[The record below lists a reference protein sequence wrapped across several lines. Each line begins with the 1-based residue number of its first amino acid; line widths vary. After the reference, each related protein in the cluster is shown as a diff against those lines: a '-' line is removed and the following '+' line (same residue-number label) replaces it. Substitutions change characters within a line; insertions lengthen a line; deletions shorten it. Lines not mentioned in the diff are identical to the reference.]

1 MSSLNQF
8 SNMERMAYSLI
19 KKVPTPIRNTIIKNV
34 NKVRVRK
41 VKNLQTPQ
49 NLIFY
54 VTDYCNARCSH
65 CFYWKNLNKRQ
76 DEMTLDQIK
85 KMISSLKTQLNMLV
99 ITGGEPFI
107 RKDLYE
113 ICSAFYKINKTKRI
127 NIVTNGL
134 LNIRIL
140 DTVNK
145 LLTENPDKRL
155 TIIVSLD
162 GLEETHN
169 KIRRVPDIWNKDIT
183 LIKELKKIEEKNS
196 NLSLFV
202 NLTMTKTNINEVKP
216 LAKYVT
222 EELKVNFKANVLRT
236 GKNYY
241 QVPKDILMDYEPE
254 ISNQPSPEELEGV
267 YEWLSKEAKDLP
279 SKVEVL
285 KLKHS
290 IDMIKYEKPT
300 LKCLAGLNDGVV
312 FPTGKVAVC
321 EPTKSFGDL
330 KDYDFDF
337 CKLWNSKEAQIRK
350 MQTSKCFCLQSCNL
364 LNSMKYDTNTLKN
377 LFN

>member
-8 SNMERMAYSLI
+8 SERERKAYGLI
-19 KKVPTPIRNTIIKNV
+19 KKIPKFIRNPIISNV
-34 NKVRVRK
+34 NKLRVRR

-54 VTDYCNARCSH
+54 VTDYCNAKCSH

-76 DEMTLDQIK
+76 DEMSLEQIK
-85 KMISSLKTQLNMLV
+85 IMIKSLKTPLNMLV

-113 ICSAFYKINKTKRI
+113 ICSAFYQINKTKRI

-134 LNIRIL
+134 LDTRIT
-140 DTVNK
+140 DTVRK
-145 LLTENPDKRL
+145 LLTENTDKRL

-169 KIRRVPDIWNKDIT
+169 KIRRVPNIWNKDIN
-183 LIKELKKIEEKNS
+183 LIKELKKIEETNS

-202 NLTMTKTNINEVKP
+202 NLTMTKTNINEVKA
-216 LAKYVT
+216 LSKYVK
-222 EELKVNFKANVLRT
+222 EELKINFKANVLRT

-254 ISNQPSPEELEGV
+254 ISNQPSVEELEGI
-267 YEWLSKEAKDLP
+267 YDWLKEESKDLP
-279 SKVEVL
+279 HKVEAL

-321 EPTKSFGDL
+321 EPTKAFGDL
-330 KDYDFDF
+330 KDYNFDF

>member
-1 MSSLNQF
+1 MTLNQF
-8 SNMERMAYSLI
+8 SGTERMAYQLI
-19 KKVPTPIRNTIIKNV
+19 RKIPEKIKNPLV
-34 NKVRVRK
+34 ENINKLRVKR
-41 VKNLQTPQ
+41 VKNFQTPQ

-54 VTDYCNARCSH
+54 VTDYCNAKCSH

-76 DEMTLDQIK
+76 DEMTLEQIN
-85 KMISSLKTQLNMLV
+85 KMIKSLKTQLNMLV

-113 ICSAFYKINKTKRI
+113 ICTAFYKINKTKRI

-134 LNIRIL
+134 LGTKIL
-140 DTVNK
+140 DTVTR
-145 LLTENPDKRL
+145 LVTENPERRL

-169 KIRRVPDIWNKDIT
+169 KIRRVPNIWKKDMD
-183 LIKELKKIEEKNS
+183 LINDLKKIAEQHS

-216 LAKYVT
+216 LSKFVK
-222 EELKVNFKANVLRT
+222 EELKINFKVNVLRT

-254 ISNQPSPEELEGV
+254 ISNQPSPEELEEV
-267 YEWLSKEAKDLP
+267 YEWLDKETHDLP
-279 SKVEVL
+279 GKVEVL
-285 KLKHS
+285 KLRHS
-290 IDMIKYEKPT
+290 IDMIKHEKPT
-300 LKCLAGLNDGVV
+300 LKCLAGYNDGVV
-312 FPTGKVAVC
+312 FPTGKVAIC
-321 EPTKSFGDL
+321 EPTQSFAEL
-330 KDYDFDF
+330 RDYNFDF
-337 CKLWNSKEAQIRK
+337 CKLWNSKEAETRRL
-350 MQTSKCFCLQSCNL
+350 QTSKCFCLQSCNL
-364 LNSMKYDTNTLKN
+364 LNSMKYDTNTLKK

>member
-8 SNMERMAYSLI
+8 SDKERIAYGFI
-19 KKVPTPIRNTIIKNV
+19 KKIPKFIRNPIISNV
-34 NKVRVRK
+34 NKFRVKR
-41 VKNLQTPQ
+41 VQNLQTPQ
-49 NLIFY
+49 NLILY

-76 DEMTLDQIK
+76 DEMTLEQIK
-85 KMISSLKTQLNMLV
+85 TMITSLRTQLNMLV

-113 ICSAFYKINKTKRI
+113 ICTLFYQINKTKRI

-134 LNIRIL
+134 LDKKIL
-140 DTVNK
+140 ETTTK
-145 LLTENPDKRL
+145 LLTENPNKRL
-155 TIIVSLD
+155 TIVVSLD

-169 KIRRVPDIWNKDIT
+169 KIRRVPNIWNKDIA
-183 LIKELKKIEEKNS
+183 LIRELKKLES
-196 NLSLFV
+196 QYDNLSLFV
-202 NLTMTKTNINEVKP
+202 NLTMTKTNIGEVK
-216 LAKYVT
+216 
-222 EELKVNFKANVLRT
+222 ELSRFVKEDLKINFKVNVLRT

-254 ISNQPSPEELEGV
+254 ISNQPSPEELEEI
-267 YEWLSKEAKDLP
+267 YTWLDKEAKDLP
-279 SKVEVL
+279 HKVEAL

-300 LKCLAGLNDGVV
+300 LKCLAGLNDGVI

-321 EPTKSFGDL
+321 EPTKAFGDL
-330 KDYDFDF
+330 KDYNFDF
-337 CKLWNSKEAQIRK
+337 AKLWNSKEAQIRK

>member
-1 MSSLNQF
+1 MTLNQF
-8 SNMERMAYSLI
+8 SRAERVAYQI
-19 KKVPTPIRNTIIKNV
+19 IRKIPKSIKNPLVENINKFRV
-34 NKVRVRK
+34 NR
-41 VKNLQTPQ
+41 VKNFHTPQ

-76 DEMTLDQIK
+76 DEMTLDQIMT
-85 KMISSLKTQLNMLV
+85 MIKSLKTQLNMLV

-113 ICSAFYKINKTKRI
+113 ICSAFYKVNKTKRI

-134 LNIRIL
+134 LGTKIL
-140 DTVNK
+140 DTVTR
-145 LLTENPDKRL
+145 LVAENPERRL

-169 KIRRVPDIWNKDIT
+169 KIRRVPNIWKKDIE
-183 LIKELKKIEEKNS
+183 LINDLKKIAEQHS

-202 NLTMTKTNINEVKP
+202 NLTLTKTNINEVK
-216 LAKYVT
+216 LLSKFVKN
-222 EELKVNFKANVLRT
+222 ELKINFKVNVLRT

-254 ISNQPSPEELEGV
+254 ISNQPSVEELEEI
-267 YEWLSKEAKDLP
+267 YEWMNKETEDLP
-279 SKVEVL
+279 GKVEVL
-285 KLKHS
+285 KLRHS
-290 IDMIKYEKPT
+290 IDMIKHEKPT
-300 LKCLAGLNDGVV
+300 LKCLAGYNDGVV
-312 FPTGKVAVC
+312 FPTGRVGIC
-321 EPTKSFGDL
+321 EPTKTFAEL
-330 KDYDFDF
+330 KDYNFDF
-337 CKLWNSKEAQIRK
+337 NKLWNSKEAQLRRH
-350 MQTSKCFCLQSCNL
+350 QTSKCFCLQSCNL

-377 LFN
+377 LLK

>member
-1 MSSLNQF
+1 MSLNQF
-8 SNMERMAYSLI
+8 SKSERMAYDLI
-19 KKVPTPIRNTIIKNV
+19 RKVPKLLKDPIITGL
-34 NKVRVRK
+34 NKFRVQR
-41 VKNLQTPQ
+41 VKNLETPQ

-76 DEMTLDQIK
+76 DEMSLEQINT
-85 KMISSLKTQLNMLV
+85 MIKSLKTPLNMLV

-113 ICSAFYKINKTKRI
+113 ICTSFYKINNTKRI
-127 NIVTNGL
+127 NIVTNGIL
-134 LNIRIL
+134 GTKIL
-140 DTVNK
+140 DTVTK
-145 LLTENPDKRL
+145 LLKENPNKRL

-169 KIRRVPDIWNKDIT
+169 KIRRVPDIWNKDIN
-183 LIKELKKIEEKNS
+183 LIKELKKLEDIHI

-202 NLTMTKTNINEVKP
+202 NLTMTKTNIHEVKE
-216 LAKYVT
+216 LSKFVK
-222 EELKVNFKANVLRT
+222 EELKINFKVNVLRT
-236 GKNYY
+236 SNNYY

-254 ISNQPSPEELEGV
+254 IVNQPSVEELEEIYG
-267 YEWLSKEAKDLP
+267 WMNNEASDLP

-290 IDMIKYEKPT
+290 IDMIKYQKPT
-300 LKCLAGLNDGVV
+300 LKCLAGYNDGVV

-321 EPTKSFGDL
+321 EPTKYFAEL
-330 KDYDFDF
+330 KDYNYNFF
-337 CKLWNSKEAQIRK
+337 KLWNSKEAQTRK
-350 MQTSKCFCLQSCNL
+350 LQTSKCFCLQSCNL

-377 LFN
+377 LF